1 MEHDILQK
9 QTEFSF
15 QARRMGAEE
24 SRSGSHGLMGASAVA
39 CNMKRQVQHARPW
52 SLLHQC
58 SIDHWRSGHAGAAGF
73 SETTMTCSGLM
84 NKECSA
90 TFCISRQG
98 IINVNKSGPMF
109 SFRRKSKFT
118 KMAEHF
124 EYNHI
129 PAHLSSIQNFHVKS
143 VLCYRGDI
151 VVLHLVRSL
160 MTQFGVIDLG
170 INKFMGIFG
179 KKSVEFVN
187 EALRGEI
194 SPDCTMCLIR
204 MPSLTAGSLYHFYL
218 FSLQTRELMA
228 EIEPPYNHA
237 LFTFD
242 PRFCGSQL
250 AVTSFVRGEDN
261 SLSLVRLPTW
271 DVVTTNTRVDDLHS
285 SLSLHLKE
293 LRYSRDGHMIF
304 VVMATS
310 GCHCKE
316 KKARRF
322 QPIDVSIYILSG
334 DNAQTLHCIQ
344 YHRYTCALH
353 SCPVNYMPV
362 LSVCGSRMAILLND
376 LETSIDHVQVYK
388 LPTAGD
394 LQNRCRICILQ
405 SFPPD
410 IIPKLP
416 LPTRLI
422 SYLQFKPECI

>member
-1 MEHDILQK
+1 MFLSKKQFPSYYSCYFREVDISLQAAIYNI
-9 QTEFSF
+9 TLPMSLW
-15 QARRMGAEE
+15 RRHLVKRSKASLISNVRVHCFTCCHFLSVE
-24 SRSGSHGLMGASAVA
+24 SCLTSVWNCHRCCLT
-39 CNMKRQVQHARPW
+39 
-52 SLLHQC
+52 
-58 SIDHWRSGHAGAAGF
+58 GAAGF

-285 SLSLHLKE
+285 SLSLHLKVRPSY
-293 LRYSRDGHMIF
+293 LYLTFVILDLWIRHLIF
-304 VVMATS
+304 PSIRLKPISFMVV
-310 GCHCKE
+310 CLDIL
-316 KKARRF
+316 
-322 QPIDVSIYILSG
+322 QPSS
-334 DNAQTLHCIQ
+334 
-344 YHRYTCALH
+344 
-353 SCPVNYMPV
+353 S
-362 LSVCGSRMAILLND
+362 
-376 LETSIDHVQVYK
+376 
-388 LPTAGD
+388 
-394 LQNRCRICILQ
+394 QNRWIKNILQ
-405 SFPPD
+405 
-410 IIPKLP
+410 L
-416 LPTRLI
+416 LI
-422 SYLQFKPECI
+422 L

>member
-1 MEHDILQK
+1 
-9 QTEFSF
+9 
-15 QARRMGAEE
+15 MGAEE
-24 SRSGSHGLMGASAVA
+24 SRNGNYGLMGASAVMY
-39 CNMKRQVQHARPW
+39 NMKRQVQHARPW

-58 SIDHWRSGHAGAAGF
+58 SLDQWKSGHAGAAGF
-73 SETTMTCSGLM
+73 RETTMTCNGM
-84 NKECSA
+84 VNKECSA

-98 IINVNKSGPMF
+98 IINVNKSGPVF

-151 VVLHLVRSL
+151 VVLHLVRNL
-160 MTQFGVIDLG
+160 MTQFGVIDLS
-170 INKFMGIFG
+170 INKFLGIFG

-194 SPDCTMCLIR
+194 SPDCSMCLIKI
-204 MPSLTAGSLYHFYL
+204 PSLTTNNSFDFQLY
-218 FSLQTRELMA
+218 SLQTRDLIA
-228 EIEPPYNHA
+228 EIVPPYNHA

-242 PRFCGSQL
+242 PRFCASRL

-261 SLSLVRLPTW
+261 SLSLVQLPAW
-271 DVVTTNTRVDDLHS
+271 EVIMTNSRVDDLRS
-285 SLSLHLKE
+285 SLSPHLKE
-293 LRYSRDGHMIF
+293 LQYSRDGHMIF
-304 VVMATS
+304 AIMATS

-322 QPIDVSIYILSG
+322 QPIDISIYVLSG
-334 DNAQTLHCIQ
+334 DSTQTLHCIQ

-362 LSVCGSRMAILLND
+362 LSMCGSRMAMVLND

-394 LQNRCRICILQ
+394 LQNRCRIRILQ
-405 SFPPD
+405 RCAPD
-410 IIPKLP
+410 KLSKLP
-416 LPTRLI
+416 LPSRLI
-422 SYLQFKPECI
+422 SYLQFKPEAL